1 MSRIKRVIRP
11 ELLAQSAYH
20 VQSSQGLLKLDA
32 MESPFKLSGE
42 LLQQWL
48 QAISSTSLNR
58 YPDPTAGKAAKRFAE
73 VFALAEDEGILFGNG
88 SDELLQILIQA
99 VAADGTKVLAPSP
112 SFVMYETL
120 CLWNRIEFVGVDLNA
135 DFSLNMPA
143 MLEQINTHQPA
154 LIFLAQP
161 NNPTAN
167 NWAVEDLQAIVEC
180 AEGLVVIDEA
190 YYAYSD
196 RHHLEWIRRYDNVVI
211 VRTLSKQGFAGI
223 RLGMLIAKQAWLDE
237 FNKVRMPYN
246 INVLTQATAEF
257 VADAWEPLG
266 LEAGQLAENRQELS
280 DSLVELGLEVF
291 PSQANFLVVRTAHEG
306 ALLCN
311 ELKARGVLIKNLCGT
326 HPLFKHCVRITVSSI
341 SDNTLL
347 LSAIESSLENLTS

>member
-1 MSRIKRVIRP
+1 MSRIHRIIRP
-11 ELLAQSAYH
+11 ELLKQSAYH

-42 LLQQWL
+42 LQQQWL
-48 QAISSTSLNR
+48 QAIANTSLNR
-58 YPDPTAGKAAKRFAE
+58 YPDPNATKAAKRFSE
-73 VFALAEDEGILFGNG
+73 VFGLADDEGILFGNG

-99 VAADGTKVLAPSP
+99 VANDDTKVLAPSP

-120 CLWNRIEFVGVDLNA
+120 CQWNRIEFIGVDLNA
-135 DFSLNMPA
+135 DFSLNLPA
-143 MLEQINTHQPA
+143 MLEQINAQQPA
-154 LIFLAQP
+154 IIFLAQP

-167 NWAVEDLQAIVEC
+167 NWAVEDLEAIVDA

-223 RLGMLIAKQAWLDE
+223 RLGMLIAKQEWLE
-237 FNKVRMPYN
+237 QFNKVRMPYN

-257 VADAWEPLG
+257 VANAWAPLG
-266 LEAGQLAENRQELS
+266 LEAGQLTENREELS
-280 DSLVELGLEVF
+280 SALTELGLEVF
-291 PSQANFLVVRTAHEG
+291 PSQANFLIVRTNYEG
-306 ALLCN
+306 AVLCK
-311 ELKARGVLIKNLCGT
+311 ELRDRGVLIKNLCGA
-326 HPLFKHCVRITVSSI
+326 HPLFERCIRITVSSI

-347 LSAIESSLENLTS
+347 LSALESSLEGLAS